1 MRDIALLGY
10 YLRYLSKLNRKTLKP
25 NPYPNP
31 NLNHKPH
38 PNENLHQNL
47 YPNAQTPITRRDQL
61 LK

>member
-10 YLRYLSKLNRKTLKP
+10 YLRKLNPKTLKP
-25 NPYPNP
+25 NPYHSP

-38 PNENLHQNL
+38 PNGNLHLNL
-47 YPNAQTPITRRDQL
+47 YPNAQTPIPRRDQL